1 MNPSH
6 APKLALAIQPS
17 AEPWAEPAFSLP
29 LPLDPLLAQA
39 LLVLGFVLHIVFVN
53 LTLGGSIMAC
63 VSFARAR
70 RDAGWVAFHRE
81 LLSALTYM
89 KSLAVVLGV
98 APLLVLSVLHADR
111 FYASSVLVAP
121 YWLGVLPLLLV
132 AFLALYGHTYA
143 WERLWGRHPKALGA
157 LLHLATACF
166 LLVPWI
172 YLTNLAL
179 MQSPELLAQQAGFW
193 QTLAHSPNVPAR
205 FVHFLLASVAIQGL
219 WVAAWWGRR
228 PGQEA
233 LRAWGLKWALVASL
247 GQYLAGLLVWWSLP
261 SHAWHGPM
269 LWALALGVA
278 LATAAMLAMAWA
290 LRGRPLWPAV
300 LLLGAT
306 VVAMACVRH
315 LHREAVLA
323 DRAEPP
329 AQHRASAGP

>member
-1 MNPSH
+1 MSPSTQ
-6 APKLALAIQPS
+6 APAPQALGANTQALAES
-17 AEPWAEPAFSLP
+17 AFSLP
-29 LPLDPLLAQA
+29 LPLDPLLAQV
-39 LLVLGFVLHIVFVN
+39 LLGVGFVLHIVFVN

-63 VSFARAR
+63 VSFSRAR

-98 APLLVLSVLHADR
+98 APLLLISVLHADR

-132 AFLALYGHTYA
+132 AFVALYGHTYA
-143 WERLWGRHPKALGA
+143 WDRLWGRHPRALGA

-166 LLVPWI
+166 LLVPWV

-179 MQSPELLAQQAGFW
+179 MQNPELLAQQAGFW

-205 FVHFLLASVAIQGL
+205 FAHFLLASVAIQGL

-228 PGQEA
+228 PGQGA
-233 LRAWGLKWALVASL
+233 LRAWGLRWALGASL
-247 GQYLAGLLVWWSLP
+247 GQYLAGLAVWWSLP
-261 SHAWHGPM
+261 SHAWHGPV
-269 LWALALGVA
+269 LWALGVGVA

-300 LLLGAT
+300 MLLGAT
-306 VVAMACVRH
+306 VVVMACVRH

-323 DRAEPP
+323 DR
-329 AQHRASAGP
+329 QASPVLDRPLAGR